1 MAQRLTF
8 VLDGRDGLTPVFR
21 RAGESSEDF
30 RRRLQRVTGDSTRD
44 LRAFTQ
50 DADGRLRDL
59 RGRFINTSDAARLAG
74 GAMVGNRRSTADWSA
89 VADRAST
96 VGERLTASLIS
107 LAPAA
112 IPIAATLA
120 PLAAG
125 AGAVAVA
132 TAAFTAALIPQ
143 ISALTEASEAEKK
156 YDDAVEETGATSE
169 AAVQAQV
176 AYQKA
181 LAKLPPET
189 QKAAVA
195 LGLLKDA
202 GREWSDSL
210 SGDTMPVFTKSLAIA
225 NALLPRTRGLV
236 KGASAELDRMMTL
249 LGGAVESPGFDRLNQ
264 RFTAFANGTLR
275 KVDNQLIHLMRTMDT
290 GQVGGGLAEFM
301 DYARAQGPVVA
312 DTLKNV
318 GEALVNVVVAG
329 SDVGVSMLDVINGL
343 SGIVAAV
350 PSEAISTIL
359 QLYAAIKLAKLAAA
373 GMAAGRAGMAAF
385 TAEIVAMRAAAAA
398 APSRLAGVTAG
409 IGAMS
414 RTARLAAA
422 GAGIGLLV
430 IGLMELQQMGRA
442 APPDIDKMTSSLGR
456 FADSGKVAGETAR
469 VFGQD
474 LSGLMASLSVLSARN
489 ADEFFDRFDK
499 NPVGIK
505 EAKKEVEALDKS
517 LAQLVS
523 NGKADLAA
531 AALDRIKSSMGKAGY
546 ETSGLDKK
554 LTDYKEALADA
565 AFEQQLAAQSMGLFG
580 AQAQQV
586 QAKLDAQKSS
596 ADGLRQSI
604 QALNDV
610 NRQGL
615 GGMIGFEAAID
626 ATAKAAR
633 DTAGALDM
641 SGGKLNLNSEKARN
655 AASALNDLAAKT
667 DEATAAARQSGASW
681 STVNGIYTRGREK
694 LIASAQ
700 AMGLTRSEARALAAQ
715 ILKTPDKTA
724 RLKGNLEDLQ
734 AKLASAKSQL
744 AKVPD
749 SRKAAIRAQISDL
762 QEKVRQAK
770 AALATVQSKTV
781 SVMVNYR
788 SSQNP
793 SSFAKSIGGYASGGR
808 PTPGEWAW
816 VGEQGPELV
825 RFKGGETVYNHPTS
839 MGMTSPLTA
848 AGQDAGR
855 GLSAGMVGSA
865 SGVEA
870 SARRMAAAVTAGVRA
885 ELEIASPS
893 RKMKALM
900 ADVGK
905 GIIIGLTGTKAKISA
920 TAKDLVKDIWKAWE
934 GVRTN
939 KDSKLVQMV
948 NRDTAK
954 LQKLAS
960 QRDALAQKI
969 AGAKKNAAEWTAG
982 AREDASLSGLGIEEG
997 KVTAGSIQG
1006 GLAEKLAKIKQ
1017 FTNYIQILGKRG
1029 LAKSMLKQILNM
1041 GPEQGYAYASALAG
1055 ASNSTLKQINSLQYS
1070 INSQTDKLGK
1080 TGADVMYD
1088 SGKQAGK
1095 GFLTGLTSQQKAI
1108 EDQMVKIAKGMQRA
1122 IKKALG
1128 IKSPSRVMAELGR
1141 YSTEGLAVGLT
1152 ERIPVLDR
1160 ALGAVTDR
1168 VASAQPV
1175 IGRPAVVG
1183 GGADAQPVQIQI
1195 DVHGAMDPVA
1205 VGREIQRVLLQLK
1218 RTQGVN
1224 VSLGVA

>member
-1 MAQRLTF
+1 MASTTMTFTLEGRDRLSR
-8 VLDGRDGLTPVFR
+8 VLDGAGNSAAKLEAKLGL
-21 RAGESSEDF
+21 
-30 RRRLQRVTGDSTRD
+30 
-44 LRAFTQ
+44 
-50 DADGRLRDL
+50 
-59 RGRFINTSDAARLAG
+59 
-74 GAMVGNRRSTADWSA
+74 
-89 VADRAST
+89 AS
-96 VGERLTASLIS
+96 
-107 LAPAA
+107 AA
-112 IPIAATLA
+112 IPAAAALA
-120 PLAAG
+120 PLVAQTGAA
-125 AGAVAVA
+125 AVAVA
-132 TAAFTAALIPQ
+132 AFGAAIVPQVMALG
-143 ISALTEASEAEKK
+143 EASQAQKK
-156 YDDAVEETGATSE
+156 YEDAVAEGGKASD
-169 AAVQAQV
+169 AAVKAEL
-176 AYQKA
+176 AYQRQ
-181 LAKLPPET
+181 LAKLP
-189 QKAAVA
+189 AATRQA
-195 LGLLKDA
+195 SAAMSTLKD
-202 GREWSDSL
+202 GFTDWSDAL
-210 SGDTMPVFTKSLAIA
+210 AKDTMPVFTKGLAVA
-225 NALLPRTRGLV
+225 GGLLPKLTPMV
-236 KGASAELDRMMTL
+236 KGASVELGRFMTV
-249 LGGAVESPGFDRLNQ
+249 LGGGISMPGFDAAMDKFSN
-264 RFTAFANGTLR
+264 FATGSLKRANDG
-275 KVDNQLIHLMRTMDT
+275 LIHLTRTLGD
-290 GQVGGGLAEFM
+290 GQVGSGLAQFM
-301 DYARAQGPVVA
+301 DYARGQGPLVA
-312 DTLKNV
+312 ETFRSIASAVLNILT
-318 GEALVNVVVAG
+318 AA
-329 SDVGVSMLDVINGL
+329 SDVGVGVLQLANAFAKV
-343 SGIVAAV
+343 VAALPPGFITTMFQAAV
-350 PSEAISTIL
+350 AIR
-359 QLYAAIKLAKLAAA
+359 AIKLAISGVQLAAGA
-373 GMAAGRAGMAAF
+373 FVLVRAQIMAAGTAAIGASGAMGTLRAAF
-385 TAEIVAMRAAAAA
+385 
-398 APSRLAGVTAG
+398 LG
-409 IGAMS
+409 MS
-414 RTARLAAA
+414 RSARVAVAST
-422 GAGIGLLV
+422 GIGLLV
-430 IGLMELQQMGRA
+430 LGLVKLSSIGKQ
-442 APPDIDKMTSSLGR
+442 APPDVDRLTTSLGNLAR
-456 FADSGKVAGETAR
+456 TGKATGEVAKAFGKDLGGLADSLR
-469 VFGQD
+469 VLSRPSNLDKTQQFLTNLVGMDSTPVKDAKQD
-474 LSGLMASLSVLSARN
+474 LEAV
-489 ADEFFDRFDK
+489 DK
-499 NPVGIK
+499 
-505 EAKKEVEALDKS
+505 
-517 LAQLVS
+517 
-523 NGKADLAA
+523 
-531 AALDRIKSSMGKAGY
+531 
-546 ETSGLDKK
+546 
-554 LTDYKEALADA
+554 ALADLVKGGKSEIA
-565 AFEQQLAAQSMGLFG
+565 SAAFDKLAAGMKKQGLSASELREKLDGYRSALADQAFEQQLAAASMGLFG

-586 QAKLDAQKSS
+586 QTKLDAQKAS

-626 ATAKAAR
+626 AAAKAAR
-633 DTAGALDM
+633 DNAGALDM

-667 DEATAAARQSGASW
+667 DEATASARQSGASW
-681 STVNGIYTRGREK
+681 STVNGIYSRGREK

-724 RLKGNLEDLQ
+724 KLKGNLEDLQ
-734 AKLASAKSQL
+734 AKLSSAKSQL

-788 SSQNP
+788 SNQNP

-825 RFKGGETVYNHPTS
+825 RFKGGETVYNHRTS
-839 MGMTSPLTA
+839 MGMTSPLAA

-865 SGVEA
+865 AGVEA

-905 GIIIGLTGTKAKISA
+905 GVIIGLTGTKSKISA

-934 GVRTN
+934 GTKST

-954 LQKLAS
+954 LQKLATK
-960 QRDALAQKI
+960 RDVLAQKI
-969 AGAKKNAAEWTAG
+969 AGAKKNAADWTAG

-997 KVTAGSIQG
+997 KVTAGTIQA

-1017 FTNYIQILGKRG
+1017 FTNYIKILGQRG

-1055 ASNSTLKQINSLQYS
+1055 ASNSTLKSINSLQYS
-1070 INSQTDKLGK
+1070 INSTTDKLGK

-1108 EDQMVKIAKGMQRA
+1108 EDQMVKIAKGMQKA

-1152 ERIPVLDR
+1152 ERMPVLDR

-1168 VASAQPV
+1168 VASAQPI

-1183 GGADAQPVQIQI
+1183 GGAGAQPVQIQI

>member
-1 MAQRLTF
+1 MASTTMTFTLEGRDRLSR
-8 VLDGRDGLTPVFR
+8 VLDGAGNSAAKLEAKLGL
-21 RAGESSEDF
+21 
-30 RRRLQRVTGDSTRD
+30 
-44 LRAFTQ
+44 
-50 DADGRLRDL
+50 
-59 RGRFINTSDAARLAG
+59 
-74 GAMVGNRRSTADWSA
+74 
-89 VADRAST
+89 AS
-96 VGERLTASLIS
+96 
-107 LAPAA
+107 AA
-112 IPIAATLA
+112 IPAAAALA
-120 PLAAG
+120 PLVAQTGAA
-125 AGAVAVA
+125 AVAVA
-132 TAAFTAALIPQ
+132 AFGAAIIPQVMALGEASAAQKKYEDAVAEGGRASDAAVKAELAYQRQLAKMPAATRAASAAL
-143 ISALTEASEAEKK
+143 STLKDGFTDWS
-156 YDDAVEETGATSE
+156 D
-169 AAVQAQV
+169 
-176 AYQKA
+176 A
-181 LAKLPPET
+181 LAKDTMAPFVKGL
-189 QKAAVA
+189 AVA
-195 LGLLKDA
+195 G
-202 GREWSDSL
+202 G
-210 SGDTMPVFTKSLAIA
+210 
-225 NALLPRTRGLV
+225 LLPRLTPMV
-236 KGASAELDRMMTL
+236 KGASTELDRFMTV
-249 LGGAVESPGFDRLNQ
+249 LGGGISMPGFDAAMNK
-264 RFTAFANGTLR
+264 FSAFATGSLKRANDG
-275 KVDNQLIHLMRTMDT
+275 LIHLTRTLGD
-290 GQVGGGLAEFM
+290 GQVGSGLAQFM
-301 DYARAQGPVVA
+301 DYARGQGPLVA
-312 DTLKNV
+312 ETFRSIASAVLNILT
-318 GEALVNVVVAG
+318 AA
-329 SDVGVSMLDVINGL
+329 SDVGVGVLQLANAFAKV
-343 SGIVAAV
+343 VAALPPGFITTMFQAAV
-350 PSEAISTIL
+350 AIR
-359 QLYAAIKLAKLAAA
+359 AIKLAISGVQLAAGA
-373 GMAAGRAGMAAF
+373 FVMVRAQIMAAGTAAIGASGAMGTLRAAF
-385 TAEIVAMRAAAAA
+385 
-398 APSRLAGVTAG
+398 LG
-409 IGAMS
+409 MS
-414 RTARLAAA
+414 RSARVAVAST
-422 GAGIGLLV
+422 GIGLLV
-430 IGLMELQQMGRA
+430 LGLVKLSSIGKQ
-442 APPDIDKMTSSLGR
+442 APPDVDRLTTSLGNLAR
-456 FADSGKVAGETAR
+456 TGKATGEVAKAFGKDLGGLADSLR
-469 VFGQD
+469 VLSRPSNLDKTQQFLTQLVGMDSTPVKDAKQD
-474 LSGLMASLSVLSARN
+474 LEAVDKAL
-489 ADEFFDRFDK
+489 AD
-499 NPVGIK
+499 
-505 EAKKEVEALDKS
+505 
-517 LAQLVS
+517 LVKG
-523 NGKADLAA
+523 GKADIAQAAFDKLAA
-531 AALDRIKSSMGKAGY
+531 GMKKQGLSASELRDKLDGY
-546 ETSGLDKK
+546 RS
-554 LTDYKEALADA
+554 ALADQ
-565 AFEQQLAAQSMGLFG
+565 AFEQQLAAASMGLFG

-586 QAKLDAQKSS
+586 QTKLDAQKAS

-610 NRQGL
+610 NRAGL

-626 ATAKAAR
+626 AAAKAAR
-633 DTAGALDM
+633 DNAGALDM
-641 SGGKLNLNSEKARN
+641 VGGRLNLNSEKARN

-667 DEATAAARQSGASW
+667 DEATASARQSGASW
-681 STVNGIYTRGREK
+681 STVNGIYSRGREK

-793 SSFAKSIGGYASGGR
+793 SSFAKSIGGYATGGR

-825 RFKGGETVYNHPTS
+825 QFKGGETVYDHGTS
-839 MGMTSPLTA
+839 MGMTSPLAA

-865 SGVEA
+865 AGVEA

-893 RKMKALM
+893 KKMKALM

-934 GVRTN
+934 GTKST

-948 NRDTAK
+948 NRDTKK
-954 LQKLAS
+954 LQALATK
-960 QRDALAQKI
+960 RDALAQKI
-969 AGAKKNAAEWTAG
+969 AGAKKYAAEWTAG

-997 KVTAGSIQG
+997 QVTAGSIQA
-1006 GLAEKLAKIKQ
+1006 GLAQKLAKIKQ

-1108 EDQMVKIAKGMQRA
+1108 EDQMVKIAKGMQKA
-1122 IKKALG
+1122 IKTALG

-1152 ERIPVLDR
+1152 ERMPVLDR

-1183 GGADAQPVQIQI
+1183 GGAGTQPVQIQI

-1218 RTQGVN
+1218 RTHGVN
-1224 VSLGVA
+1224 VQLGVA